1 MGTENKMNERE
12 PFDDNLL
19 YTVDGELMNQV
30 LKLLRALDIIEK
42 GTKGVGW
49 CCVLEAHEK
58 KTKNNKSY
66 YRMKITD
73 SENNTAWLRVWGKFE
88 DPPKAFSIWVAQ
100 VASDPQWGMSTSS
113 YKMKQVTAYD

>member
-42 GTKGVGW
+42 GTKGSHHRG
-49 CCVLEAHEK
+49 VLRYMIKSIIQVSNWPTGETVDDDDIDYIEFENWLW
-58 KTKNNKSY
+58 KNGIRLPN
-66 YRMKITD
+66 D
-73 SENNTAWLRVWGKFE
+73 E
-88 DPPKAFSIWVAQ
+88 DPKNPYPNEDK
-100 VASDPQWGMSTSS
+100 
-113 YKMKQVTAYD
+113 